1 MSKLIKQNQIIS
13 NVIQR
18 NKLGILQVTVP
29 SELIGIIIGKGG
41 QTINQIRDESLAK
54 IEIDTS
60 TTYGSDKR
68 ISITGTLQQIQMAQL
83 LLQDR
88 LT

>member
-1 MSKLIKQNQIIS
+1 MSKLIKQNQTIS

-18 NKLGILQVTVP
+18 NKLGILQVAVP